1 MPKMWYTVK
10 KWISELVEVSLLVI
24 ALGIVVQ
31 ILFGSQDEP
40 VFFFGDIV
48 TNLTDLISSL
58 GSNGLVGLIALGII
72 LWLFM
77 KKTPK
82 A

>member
-1 MPKMWYTVK
+1 MPKMWSTVK
-10 KWISELVEVSLLVI
+10 KWIGELVEVGLLVI

-31 ILFGSQDEP
+31 ILFGSKDES
-40 VFFFGDIV
+40 VFFFGDII
-48 TNLTDLISSL
+48 TNLTDLIGSL
-58 GSNGLVGLIALGII
+58 GSDGLVGLIALGII

>member
-72 LWLFM
+72 LWLFL

>member
-1 MPKMWYTVK
+1 MMDTVK
-10 KWISELVEVSLLVI
+10 KWIGELVEVGLLLI

-31 ILFGSQDEP
+31 ILFGSDGGS
-40 VFFFGDIV
+40 VFFVGGIV
-48 TNLTDLISSL
+48 SNLTSLIDSL

-82 A
+82 T

>member
-31 ILFGSQDEP
+31 ILFGSQNES
-40 VFFFGDIV
+40 VFFFGDII
-48 TNLTDLISSL
+48 TNLTDLIGSL
-58 GSNGLVGLIALGII
+58 GSDGLVGLIALGII
-72 LWLFM
+72 VWLFM